1 MDTFSTVE
9 IMFEF
14 SKSIRHGIISLESL
28 NDLEGVDP
36 RRVSALATSVRNAH
50 EEATAYMVTLMSVGA
65 SEHRHR

>member
-28 NDLEGVDP
+28 NDLEGVDLRESAP
-36 RRVSALATSVRNAH
+36 CLNLSVLLTQKRRHTSYR
-50 EEATAYMVTLMSVGA
+50 
-65 SEHRHR
+65 